1 MENTYDNID
10 QVDSVGE
17 AEDFEPE
24 ETYIIPNCGPP
35 PGPAPAPAPA
45 TSSIYTNLAP
55 TSPASED
62 AGH

>member
-10 QVDSVGE
+10 QVDSVEE

-24 ETYIIPNCGPP
+24 ETYIIPNCGP
-35 PGPAPAPAPA
+35 APAAAPA

>member
-10 QVDSVGE
+10 QVDSVAE

-24 ETYIIPNCGPP
+24 ETYIIPTC
-35 PGPAPAPAPA
+35 GPAPAPAPA
-45 TSSIYTNLAP
+45 TSIYTNLVP

-62 AGH
+62 TGC